1 MLVDY
6 TQPCCAACRVLVPQP
21 QIEPK
26 PPTVEAWSLNHWTTR
41 EVPKRLGL
49 NDHEGSKRQHFRPV
63 KNRSRVL
70 FAIVKTW
77 SNLTVHYWMNR

>member
-1 MLVDY
+1 MLIDY
-6 TQPCCAACRVLVPQP
+6 TQPCCAACRVLVLQP